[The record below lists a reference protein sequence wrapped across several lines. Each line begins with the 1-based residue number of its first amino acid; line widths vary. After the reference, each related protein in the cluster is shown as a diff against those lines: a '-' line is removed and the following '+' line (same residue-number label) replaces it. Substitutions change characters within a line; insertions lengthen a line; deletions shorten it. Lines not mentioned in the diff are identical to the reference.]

1 MMDAPAAGFKTA
13 ASMPCTMPG
22 RMRTSLIVALVVV
35 LAAVAGVVL
44 LMRALGRVRRK
55 ARRADA
61 ADLSGIRRYAE
72 SRGLTVQQAASKSAF
87 TATGTLEGLAVTLST
102 SHLRL
107 VVTHGRVAQ
116 GPIETHLR
124 TRGLSPALR
133 MLVARPVR
141 QRREVEEPLT
151 RGADRLSSG
160 DRSFDAHFQCYAAD
174 PEQLRRWLDP
184 AARQQIRALGELRE
198 VRLADGEL
206 SLSLVPEVWLG
217 GADASPWHHVHP
229 LVRKPE
235 TLDRAATLLA
245 RLSESAKGLG
255 G

>member
-1 MMDAPAAGFKTA
+1 
-13 ASMPCTMPG
+13 
-22 RMRTSLIVALVVV
+22 MRTSLVVVLVVV

-44 LMRALGRVRRK
+44 LMRALGRARRK

-61 ADLSGIRRYAE
+61 RDLEGIRRYAE
-72 SRGLTVQQAASKSAF
+72 ARGLAIQQAGAKSAF
-87 TATGTLEGLAVTLST
+87 TATGTLEGLPVTLAT

-116 GPIETHLR
+116 GPLETHLR

-133 MLVARPVR
+133 MLVARPVG
-141 QRREVEEPLT
+141 QRREVEEPPT

-160 DRSFDAHFQCYAAD
+160 DRAFDAVFHCYAAD
-174 PEQLRRWLDP
+174 PALLRRWLDP
-184 AARQQIRALGELRE
+184 AARQQIQALGELRE

-206 SLSLVPEVWLG
+206 SLSLVPVVWLG
-217 GADASPWHHVHP
+217 GADDSPWHHVHP

-235 TLDRAATLLA
+235 TLDRAAALLA
-245 RLSESAKGLG
+245 RLCESAKVLG
-255 G
+255 